1 MAIRDDRGDVKQ
13 TATGFRVPLKV
24 QSLTSAKSK
33 FLSLLLTAEAFKV
46 ALAVVTVP
54 LVWRSIRR

>member
-1 MAIRDDRGDVKQ
+1 MEM
-13 TATGFRVPLKV
+13 TGFRVPLKV